1 MAARIWE
8 YKTAGESHGPGL
20 TIIVDG
26 VPAGVPAT
34 EDGIG
39 EDLRR
44 RQGGYGRGGRMLIE
58 KDRAELRGGVARGL
72 TTGAPV
78 AMWIENRDW
87 ANWKDKT
94 PPAITVPRPGHA
106 DLSGALKFG
115 HDDLRI
121 VGERSSARETTA
133 RVAAG
138 ALAKAFLAELG
149 IQVYSHIV
157 AIGDVTAPAYDLEW
171 AELFARA
178 EASEVRCAD
187 AEATE
192 RMKARIDAAKKAGE
206 SLGGVFEVAAVGL
219 PPGLG
224 SYTQWDRK
232 LDGLLAQAILSI
244 NAIKGVE
251 FGEGFAVARLPGTEA
266 QDPIRW
272 GSGRPTRTTNRAG
285 GTEGGTTNGE
295 PLVLRGA
302 MKPIATTVTRQE
314 SVDLSTRENAQMEY
328 QRSDVCAVPAAG
340 VVGEAM
346 VALVL
351 ADVVLQK
358 FGGDNVAETRA
369 ALDHFLTARG
379 WVAELEA
386 SRG

>member
-1 MAARIWE
+1 MWRWL
-8 YKTAGESHGPGL
+8 TAGESHGPGL
-20 TIIVDG
+20 TVLMDG
-26 VPAGVPAT
+26 VPAGIPLSEA
-34 EDGIG
+34 GIAD
-39 EDLRR
+39 DLRR

-58 KDRAELRGGVARGL
+58 RDRAELRAGVAHGL

-87 ANWKDKT
+87 ANWKDKK

-115 HDDLRI
+115 HQDVRI

-138 ALAKAFLAELG
+138 AVAKAFLAELN
-149 IQVYSHIV
+149 IHVYSHVV
-157 AIGDVTAPAYDLEW
+157 AIGEVEAPTGDLEW

-187 AEATE
+187 ADGTE
-192 RMKARIDAAKKAGE
+192 RMKARIDAAKQAGE
-206 SLGGVFEVAAVGL
+206 SLGGIFEMAAVGL

-251 FGEGFAVARLPGTEA
+251 FGEGFAVARLPGTQA
-266 QDPIRW
+266 QDAIRW
-272 GSGRPTRTTNRAG
+272 GDGRPMRTSNRAG

-295 PLVLRGA
+295 PLVLRAA
-302 MKPIATTVTRQE
+302 MKPIATTVTRQD
-314 SVDLSTRENAQMEY
+314 SVDLATGENAKMEY
-328 QRSDVCAVPAAG
+328 QRSDVCAVPAAA

-351 ADVVLQK
+351 ADVVADK

-369 ALDHFLTARG
+369 AIAHFLSARG
-379 WVAELEA
+379 WLAELEV
-386 SRG
+386 

>member
-1 MAARIWE
+1 MWRWL
-8 YKTAGESHGPGL
+8 TAGESHGPGL
-20 TIIVDG
+20 TILMDG
-26 VPAGVPAT
+26 VPAGVPID
-34 EDGIG
+34 EDTI
-39 EDLRR
+39 ERDLRR

-58 KDRAELRGGVARGL
+58 KDHAELRAGVAHGS
-72 TTGAPV
+72 TTGAPL

-87 ANWKDKT
+87 ANWKDKD
-94 PPAITVPRPGHA
+94 PPPITVPRPGHA

-115 HDDLRI
+115 HRDLRI

-133 RVAAG
+133 RVAA
-138 ALAKAFLAELG
+138 AAVAKAFLAQLG
-149 IQVYSHIV
+149 IRVYSHIV
-157 AIGDVTAPAYDLEW
+157 AIGEVSAPAYDLEW
-171 AELFARA
+171 GELFARA

-187 AEATE
+187 AETSE
-192 RMKARIDAAKKAGE
+192 RMKARIDEAKKAGE

-232 LDGLLAQAILSI
+232 IDGLLAQAILSI

-251 FGEGFAVARLPGTEA
+251 FGEGFAVARLPGTAA
-266 QDPIRW
+266 QDAIRW
-272 GSGRPTRTTNRAG
+272 GAGRPLRTSNRAG

-302 MKPIATTVTRQE
+302 MKPIATTVTRQD
-314 SVDLSTRENAQMEY
+314 SVDLHTGQDTKMEY

-351 ADVVLQK
+351 ADVVHEK

-369 ALDHFLTARG
+369 AREHFLTARG
-379 WVAELEA
+379 WLTDLAE
-386 SRG
+386 SRS

>member
-26 VPAGVPAT
+26 VPAGVPVT

-58 KDRAELRGGVARGL
+58 KDRAELRGGVARGY

-171 AELFARA
+171 SELYARP
-178 EASEVRCAD
+178 R
-187 AEATE
+187 
-192 RMKARIDAAKKAGE
+192 
-206 SLGGVFEVAAVGL
+206 
-219 PPGLG
+219 PP
-224 SYTQWDRK
+224 
-232 LDGLLAQAILSI
+232 
-244 NAIKGVE
+244 
-251 FGEGFAVARLPGTEA
+251 
-266 QDPIRW
+266 
-272 GSGRPTRTTNRAG
+272 
-285 GTEGGTTNGE
+285 
-295 PLVLRGA
+295 
-302 MKPIATTVTRQE
+302 
-314 SVDLSTRENAQMEY
+314 
-328 QRSDVCAVPAAG
+328 RSAVPMPRPPSG
-340 VVGEAM
+340 
-346 VALVL
+346 
-351 ADVVLQK
+351 
-358 FGGDNVAETRA
+358 
-369 ALDHFLTARG
+369 
-379 WVAELEA
+379 
-386 SRG
+386 